1 MLPFN
6 NAVIIIT
13 GAASGIGQEL
23 SNQLAKANAKLV
35 LCDIQTEKLN
45 VVVDQINQS
54 GGSAEAYRL
63 DVTDES
69 AFDRAIRYTV
79 NKFGSI
85 DFLFN
90 NAGIANAGE
99 MQDLEIRDWKK
110 ILDVNLN
117 GVIYGSSFGYKQ
129 MIKQKHGHIVNIAS
143 LGGLCAMP
151 LSLPYTTSKHA
162 VVGLSKA
169 MREEGKLYNV
179 KVTVVC
185 PGYIESSIYESSEMI
200 NSRLDLRS
208 LVTVKIVPVDKA
220 ISIILKGVAR
230 NKPIIV
236 FPFYAKLFRFLQN
249 NFPVLLNGFFK
260 KGLKD
265 FRDSKT
271 ASTSALLNP
280 ASTGK

>member
-54 GGSAEAYRL
+54 GGSAKAYRL

-79 NKFGSI
+79 KKFGSI

-99 MQDLEIRDWKK
+99 MQDLEIRDWK
-110 ILDVNLN
+110 
-117 GVIYGSSFGYKQ
+117 
-129 MIKQKHGHIVNIAS
+129 
-143 LGGLCAMP
+143 
-151 LSLPYTTSKHA
+151 
-162 VVGLSKA
+162 
-169 MREEGKLYNV
+169 
-179 KVTVVC
+179 
-185 PGYIESSIYESSEMI
+185 
-200 NSRLDLRS
+200 
-208 LVTVKIVPVDKA
+208 
-220 ISIILKGVAR
+220 
-230 NKPIIV
+230 
-236 FPFYAKLFRFLQN
+236 
-249 NFPVLLNGFFK
+249 
-260 KGLKD
+260 
-265 FRDSKT
+265 
-271 ASTSALLNP
+271 
-280 ASTGK
+280 